1 MKTGSI
7 CAICAAALSLCLCSC
22 SHSGGPKPCDIDEN
36 FSGDVTIT
44 QNEKT
49 YSAKLSRGAAD
60 VWEMEFSKP
69 DTVSG
74 MKLELADGSCT
85 IEFSGLQYR
94 LDRKDLPRYS
104 MASLGCGA
112 MEKLISKSDVS
123 CKSEDGKLLESG
135 VINGQDFT
143 AVFEDDK
150 IKELTVSD
158 QLRFDF

>member
-74 MKLELADGSCT
+74 MKLDLADGN
-85 IEFSGLQYR
+85 LY
-94 LDRKDLPRYS
+94 DRAWDCNT
-104 MASLGCGA
+104 ASTARIFPGTA
-112 MEKLISKSDVS
+112 WHHSAAAQWKS
-123 CKSEDGKLLESG
+123 
-135 VINGQDFT
+135 
-143 AVFEDDK
+143 
-150 IKELTVSD
+150 
-158 QLRFDF
+158 